1 MVELDERPQKRARLH
16 RVQPIGE
23 PVQVDND
30 DVLTVISNEH
40 FEVAE
45 PEEIEFCC
53 QRSPPKS
60 FFCPLT
66 MEIMFDPVLDSD
78 GNTYERLA
86 LMEWLKENRTSPI
99 SRQPLSDRMVIPN
112 IALCEAI
119 HEFMGSE
126 WVSGKTAEKRQDF
139 LAEKQGAEDP
149 LPGNVE
155 KPASTVRAKI
165 DCYLRSAADEHCGVS
180 LRLNHEGCSAF
191 RYDNVTIVLD
201 VPEHSGIFCF
211 YTRDLL
217 PKNMEDSVR
226 DKICKRA
233 LELNFLQVDTRG
245 GCLSIRNHAN
255 DHAELVF
262 SYTDRVGEITAKD
275 FSNIFRSFIK
285 TTLNLRDRLTL

>member
-1 MVELDERPQKRARLH
+1 MMEHAEPPQKRARMH

-23 PVQVDND
+23 PFQSDND
-30 DVLTVISNEH
+30 DVLTVISNEQ

-45 PEEIEFCC
+45 AEEVESCYH
-53 QRSPPKS
+53 RSPPKS
-60 FFCPLT
+60 FLCPLT
-66 MEIMFDPVLDSD
+66 MDIMFDPVLDSD

-112 IALCEAI
+112 IALREAI

-126 WVSGKTAEKRQDF
+126 WVSRKTAEKRQNF
-139 LAEKQGAEDP
+139 LAENEGVEYR
-149 LPGNVE
+149 LPGKVE
-155 KPASTVRAKI
+155 KPVSTVRAKI
-165 DCYLRSAADEHCGVS
+165 DCYLRSAGDEHCGVS

-191 RYDNVTIVLD
+191 KYDNVTIVLD
-201 VPEHSGIFCF
+201 VPENSGIFCF

-217 PKNMEDSVR
+217 PKDLEDSVR
-226 DKICKRA
+226 DKIHKRA

-245 GCLSIRNHAN
+245 GCLSIRNQG
-255 DHAELVF
+255 ELVF

-275 FSNIFRSFIK
+275 FSNIFRCFIE